1 MQVVVVCMSVLT
13 PYPLERETPRYEVT
27 VNAARKYL
35 RRRDFLTYATQLVPE
50 PIGSESWSLAWG
62 YMRRFDDMLD
72 SSAINKTQAMDLLE
86 SEKVIVDRFFSGEFT
101 VGADAAPR
109 HRWLAQFF
117 ANEERYYHGRALKVV
132 KDLYESA
139 WGDVSRRGVILT
151 SKEMNELLYKK
162 ARSFFKLYF
171 ILSGFDLGGHIDDF
185 SYLFG
190 MGLGMLDD
198 ILDLAEDYE
207 ASYVNITREEM
218 EALGVDLEP
227 DDQDFLKRIIDAGY
241 LTYKSKK
248 ILSLLI
254 KARQLSRQVRSRYVR
269 SFLLRLSEI
278 FAGPILEERFLP
290 GQKYFF
296 RGGQLANMLLPH
308 NESLAYRIG
317 HRLMSV
323 FLRYP
328 QLSSYLFEVAATK

>member
-1 MQVVVVCMSVLT
+1 MS
-13 PYPLERETPRYEVT
+13 PYPLERDTPRYEAV
-27 VNAARKYL
+27 VNAARSYL

-72 SSAINKTQAMDLLE
+72 SGAINKTQAMNLLE
-86 SEKVIVDRFFSGEFT
+86 SEKVIVDRFFSGDHA
-101 VGADAAPR
+101 VRVDAAPR
-109 HRWLAQFF
+109 HKWLAQFF
-117 ANEERYYHGRALKVV
+117 ANEEKYYEGRALKVV

-139 WGDVSRRGVILT
+139 WGDVLRRGVILT

-171 ILSGFDLGGHIDDF
+171 ILSGFDLGGYIDDF

-207 ASYVNITREEM
+207 ANYVNITREEM
-218 EALGVDLEP
+218 EALGLDLEP
-227 DDQDFLKRIIDAGY
+227 DDQDFLKRIVDAGY

-269 SFLLRLSEI
+269 SFLLRLSEV
-278 FAGPILEERFLP
+278 FAGPILEERFIP

-296 RGGQLANMLLPH
+296 RGGSLANMILPK
-308 NESLAYRIG
+308 NESLAYKIG

-328 QLSSYLFEVAATK
+328 QLSSYLFESVSSKRL